1 MRLITGDNHLISARD
16 GVVICQ
22 IWVRED
28 LSAEQGAQNAKQ
40 LVDYLTGTALKR
52 LPPYR
57 GMIVDVRRGPPSF
70 GPKTREALL
79 GLLAAAHAAGV
90 PVAILAGPAATQIQQ
105 FSRLCEA
112 RADAKVLDSEPAAV
126 RWFASNGR

>member
-1 MRLITGDNHLISARD
+1 MRLVTGDNHLISARD

-22 IWVRED
+22 VWVRDD

-52 LPPYR
+52 SPPYR

-70 GPKTREALL
+70 GPKTRQALD
-79 GLLAAAHAAGV
+79 GLLDAAHAARV
-90 PVAILAGPAATQIQQ
+90 PVAILAGPAATQLQQ
-105 FSRLCEA
+105 FSKLCAA

-126 RWFASNGR
+126 RWFAGFGR

>member
-22 IWVRED
+22 VWVRED

-52 LPPYR
+52 CPPYR
-57 GMIVDVRRGPPSF
+57 GMIVDVRRGPPGF
-70 GPKTREALL
+70 GPKTRDALV
-79 GLLAAAHAAGV
+79 GLLDAAHAAGV
-90 PVAILAGPAATQIQQ
+90 PVAILAGPAATQIHQ
-105 FSRLCEA
+105 FGKLCA
-112 RADAKVLDSEPAAV
+112 TRPDTKVLESEAAAI